1 MKKIKYTTNFFIF
14 FMFVLLGGG
23 LPNLVQAHPHI
34 FISMKQKILF
44 TPDGRLEAISHEWLF
59 DEGYSAFAVQGLDP
73 KRDGVIPP
81 EILKALAKSNA
92 EAMAEYDYFTFIKA
106 NGHKIELGDPRDYDF
121 SYSDKKLV
129 FRVTLPIKQPINP
142 PKTTIFEIS
151 DPTYFIAFSYP
162 DGPDPVTLANDIKGC
177 KINIVKPPT
186 DPQPTQR
193 LDESYFNSLGKSSTI
208 GLQFASRI
216 IMVCP

>member
-1 MKKIKYTTNFFIF
+1 
-14 FMFVLLGGG
+14 MFVLLGGG

-73 KRDGVIPP
+73 KGDGVIPP

-92 EAMAEYDYFTFIKA
+92 EAMAEFDYFTFVKA
-106 NGHKIELGDPRDYDF
+106 GGHKIELGDPRDFEF
-121 SYSDKKLV
+121 SYVDKKLL
-129 FRVTLPIKQPINP
+129 FRVTLPIKQTIVP
-142 PKTTIFEIS
+142 PKITIFETF
-151 DPTYFIAFSYP
+151 DPTYFIAFSYS

-177 KINIVKPPT
+177 KINIVKPT
-186 DPQPTQR
+186 ADPQPAWR
-193 LDESYFNSLGKSSTI
+193 LDESFYNSLGKDSTV

-216 IMVCP
+216 IMACP